1 MAVSASKPPDTALTG
16 AVPSGRRPAGP
27 EKVRMMRAAF
37 HAELDELLT
46 ELARMVRLVGQMM
59 INASI
64 SLHQTDLALAELV
77 IAQREQLRGTLE
89 YVDQRCVALLALQ
102 APVAGD
108 LRVVVA
114 ALHVVGH
121 VHRMASLARHIAI
134 VVLLKNPSPMA
145 SGKVRPVLSRMCVL
159 ASELAEDAAAAIE
172 QRDPLSGCR
181 LAVVG
186 DEVDAL
192 LRHLFGIL
200 FAENW
205 SGGVDQ
211 AVGAALMGHYCERF
225 GDHAVAIAW
234 QVCYVTTGWKLGP
247 TALEMVRAWS
257 LTRHNDGAPWESA
270 RQGAVTNG
278 GS

>member
-1 MAVSASKPPDTALTG
+1 
-16 AVPSGRRPAGP
+16 
-27 EKVRMMRAAF
+27 MRAAF

-46 ELARMVRLVGQMM
+46 GLARMVRLVGQMM

-64 SLHQTDLALAELV
+64 ALHQTDLALAELV
-77 IAQREQLRGTLE
+77 IAQREQLKGTLKDA
-89 YVDQRCVALLALQ
+89 DQRCVALLALQ

-108 LRVVVA
+108 LRAVIA

-121 VHRMASLARHIAI
+121 VHRMASLARDVAI
-134 VVLLKNPSPMA
+134 VALLKNPSPMA
-145 SGKVRPVLSRMCVL
+145 SGRVRPVLARMCLL

-181 LAVVG
+181 LAVVD

-192 LRHLFGIL
+192 LWHLCGIL

-205 SGGVDQ
+205 SDGVDQ
-211 AVGAALMGHYCERF
+211 AVGAALVGHYCERF
-225 GDHAVAIAW
+225 GHHAVAIAW
-234 QVCYVTTGWKLGP
+234 QVCYVTTGRTLGL
-247 TALEMVRAWS
+247 AASGMARARPS
-257 LTRHNDGAPWESA
+257 TRHNDGTPWESA